1 MRIFSGIQPTGRKH
15 LGNYIGAITQYV
27 DGQDRGEAI
36 YCIVDLHATGV
47 PYQPAGLREAVYDTA
62 ATLLAAG
69 LDPERC
75 IFFRQGD
82 VHEHTELCWLLC
94 SVTAWGDLNR
104 MHQFKEK
111 AGAER
116 ELVSASLFFYPVL
129 QAADVLAYRA
139 HDVPV
144 GDDQRQHV
152 ELMRDIAQRFNA
164 RFGELLVVPEH
175 RIPEVGAR
183 IMDLQFPERKM
194 STTGGS
200 EQGTVL
206 VLDEPAAVSRK
217 FRSAVTDSGTEVR
230 RSPEKPGVSNLIEI
244 LAAVREAT
252 PEQVEREFDGSGYGA
267 LKQAVAEAVIARLTP
282 VRERYQQLRGDEA
295 LLERILADGAEKAR
309 AIAAGTLAEV
319 REAMGVGPV
328 RRRG

>member
-1 MRIFSGIQPTGRKH
+1 
-15 LGNYIGAITQYV
+15 
-27 DGQDRGEAI
+27 
-36 YCIVDLHATGV
+36 
-47 PYQPAGLREAVYDTA
+47 
-62 ATLLAAG
+62 
-69 LDPERC
+69 
-75 IFFRQGD
+75 
-82 VHEHTELCWLLC
+82 
-94 SVTAWGDLNR
+94 
-104 MHQFKEK
+104 
-111 AGAER
+111 
-116 ELVSASLFFYPVL
+116 
-129 QAADVLAYRA
+129 
-139 HDVPV
+139 
-144 GDDQRQHV
+144 
-152 ELMRDIAQRFNA
+152 
-164 RFGELLVVPEH
+164 
-175 RIPEVGAR
+175 
-183 IMDLQFPERKM
+183 ERKM